1 MLLISSLQKACAQ
14 WEPVRVPGRDNVA
27 DTRWNVGLA
36 AEGFG
41 EPDDLSRLKTGL
53 TNMIGGQTL
62 EAEAEEER
70 RRAALRKAAAEQ
82 LEAERNGSPDA
93 RRASGRFCY
102 HCATQDPPIRAAHPF
117 VDCPKRRKACVR
129 EYTAEAM
136 QQAVE
141 ELRVSREACQA
152 VLDKQGYALRE
163 NSGNKRVL
171 LELGGALKVLTKQE
185 KHRLP
190 APPPPPPPPN
200 AERLFSWRDLA
211 RRRGHVR
218 RHVLKLI
225 SRVGRHDRTAWGQLK
240 SVALM
245 VPDTTRF
252 PLDPTWV
259 LRVAGSLD
267 LDLLG
272 FRPEV
277 GHALLPIPPLYLPY
291 MSPISPRSGTRC
303 CPPSSRSPAR
313 RRPRTGSASPA
324 LRRRSRAA
332 RRSSTTTSA
341 SSRARSR
348 ASGAA
353 ATRRRAPC
361 TTWCTASRSAR

>member
-1 MLLISSLQKACAQ
+1 M
-14 WEPVRVPGRDNVA
+14 
-27 DTRWNVGLA
+27 
-36 AEGFG
+36 
-41 EPDDLSRLKTGL
+41 
-53 TNMIGGQTL
+53 
-62 EAEAEEER
+62 
-70 RRAALRKAAAEQ
+70 
-82 LEAERNGSPDA
+82 
-93 RRASGRFCY
+93 
-102 HCATQDPPIRAAHPF
+102 
-117 VDCPKRRKACVR
+117 
-129 EYTAEAM
+129 
-136 QQAVE
+136 
-141 ELRVSREACQA
+141 SREACQA

-200 AERLFSWRDLA
+200 AERLFSWRVLE

-245 VPDTTRF
+245 VPDTSRF

-272 FRPEV
+272 FRPEG
-277 GHALLPIPPLYLPY
+277 GHALLPAIIALA
-291 MSPISPRSGTRC
+291 RA
-303 CPPSSRSPAR
+303 PAPAHWQR
-313 RRPRTGSASPA
+313 IAGSAEA
-324 LRRRSRAA
+324 LARGEEVEYDYERVVTGTVTGERCRGHPAA
-332 RRSSTTTSA
+332 RA
-341 SSRARSR
+341 VHDMVHGLKKRAMKC
-348 ASGAA
+348 AA
-353 ATRRRAPC
+353 GLPTDRWIQFAKPDAQGELQPHEP
-361 TTWCTASRSAR
+361 